1 MNHIIEINNCAIGRK
16 KALVKAVNCN
26 VLAGKLIVL
35 SGVNG
40 IGKST
45 LLKTICGIIPAI
57 SGEIKIFG
65 KLISSFNRKDLSTKI
80 AFAGTERIRE
90 DYISV
95 EEMVRFGRYP
105 YDMDR
110 QSDESKLKVQNLLSE
125 LGIAHL
131 STKALDKISDGEW
144 QKANIARVL
153 TQDTPIIILDE
164 PSAFLDYPSRK
175 RLFNDLKKI
184 CQNTNKTIIL
194 STHDIEIANQFADI
208 FWHIENGNF
217 SESDVPPEWNIE
229 QSNN

>member
-1 MNHIIEINNCAIGRK
+1 MIPVLEINNCAIGRK
-16 KALVKAVNCN
+16 QALVSSVNCN
-26 VLAGKLIVL
+26 LIAGKLVVL

-45 LLKTICGIIPAI
+45 LLKTICSIIPAI

-65 KLISSFNRKDLSTKI
+65 NSIRSYNRKELSTKI

-110 QSDESKLKVQNLLSE
+110 QSDESKLKVQNLLTE

-131 STKALDKISDGEW
+131 SSKALDKISDGEW

-175 RLFNDLKKI
+175 RLFSDLKNI
-184 CQNTNKTIIL
+184 CLNTQKTIIL

-208 FWHIENGNF
+208 FWHIENGKF
-217 SESDVPPEWNIE
+217 TESNVPPVWGTL
-229 QSNN
+229 NN